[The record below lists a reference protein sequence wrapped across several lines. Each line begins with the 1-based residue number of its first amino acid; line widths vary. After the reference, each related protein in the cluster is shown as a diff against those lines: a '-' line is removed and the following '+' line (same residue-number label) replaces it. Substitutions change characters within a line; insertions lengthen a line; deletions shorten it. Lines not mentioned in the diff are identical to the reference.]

1 MSPKAVSQDGF
12 FFQRS
17 TQWLSPRNP
26 PVAAIRCLVA
36 LYQVIKRLPLLPISQ
51 ISRSPTCQSDRHF
64 PGEDFPHTTRPAF
77 AYFPALLLTRWSM
90 FGKPP
95 DANSAKPICSA
106 IPAARA
112 THSRETHHAAP
123 ASGSRYAID
132 SQFARSVRRL
142 ADRFEHWLFLSA
154 TPHNCHSNSFS
165 ALLEILDPNSF
176 DRSCR

>member
-1 MSPKAVSQDGF
+1 
-12 FFQRS
+12 
-17 TQWLSPRNP
+17 
-26 PVAAIRCLVA
+26 
-36 LYQVIKRLPLLPISQ
+36 
-51 ISRSPTCQSDRHF
+51 
-64 PGEDFPHTTRPAF
+64 
-77 AYFPALLLTRWSM
+77 M

-154 TPHNCHSNSFS
+154 TPPQRSFEFIFS
-165 ALLEILDPNSF
+165 LLEILDPNSF
-176 DRSCR
+176 DRSYR